1 MRTTEFSTRLND
13 AIERLK
19 VRRNVLATAE
29 LLSHAAVDS
38 VAEIRAAATELEVL
52 AIDLASTQ
60 REAAQSHRA
69 TLEA

>member
-19 VRRNVLATAE
+19 VRRNVLVTAE
-29 LLSHAAVDS
+29 LLSRAAVDS
-38 VAEIRAAATELEVL
+38 VTEIRSAVTELEVL
-52 AIDLASTQ
+52 AIDLANAQ
-60 REAAQSHRA
+60 RDAAQSHRT